1 MFSPGP
7 RELIIVLVIILL
19 LFGPTKLPQL
29 AKALG
34 HSVNELKKGLK
45 GMSDDVEDA
54 TNQPAASPPVSPPQ
68 NAEAKPDAQSV
79 DTNPSDQAHK
89 V

>member
-1 MFSPGP
+1 MFGIGS
-7 RELIIVLVIILL
+7 RELLIVLVIVLL
-19 LFGPTKLPQL
+19 LFGPTKLPKL

-34 HSVNELKKGLK
+34 HSVNELKKGLQ

-54 TNQPAASPPVSPPQ
+54 VKRPAAAPPVAPPQ
-68 NAEAKPDAQSV
+68 DAEAKPDAQSV
-79 DTNPSDQAHK
+79 DANPSDRTHT